1 MNFFSKGLG
10 FRVSMW
16 CNSKDVH
23 YYLSDD
29 ISIGNGLWRMGIL
42 VIVIAT
48 ILESFQIIICH
59 RAKFKFRIIFCYLC
73 CTLSIFFFFGGF
85 ICILLWTYLMNWTFV
100 DILPTKSSIKKINN
114 ETDWHI
120 VKFTKFYLLKRY

>member
-1 MNFFSKGLG
+1 MNLFSKGLG

-29 ISIGNGLWRMGIL
+29 ISIGNGLWRMGIV
-42 VIVIAT
+42 VIVIVT

-59 RAKFKFRIIFCYLC
+59 RANFNLESFFVIYVALSFNILFFVGLFVSC
-73 CTLSIFFFFGGF
+73 CELI
-85 ICILLWTYLMNWTFV
+85 
-100 DILPTKSSIKKINN
+100 
-114 ETDWHI
+114 
-120 VKFTKFYLLKRY
+120 